1 MSLSCLFILLEPD
14 GQVKRIS
21 LCGTILYEANLH
33 RMHTT
38 IHTVILNTA
47 DSFLIAFSD
56 ASKKKKKSQQIYCTL
71 IFKMNKCTSLKMSCS
86 AVKNTS
92 THNNLI

>member
-1 MSLSCLFILLEPD
+1 MSLSCLFILLELD
-14 GQVKRIS
+14 GQIKRIS

-56 ASKKKKKSQQIYCTL
+56 ASKKKKKSTNL
-71 IFKMNKCTSLKMSCS
+71 LH
-86 AVKNTS
+86 
-92 THNNLI
+92 THI